1 MLFETS
7 QVLCR
12 LFTIDLDKGLVSRY
26 FQSSFVACTAYV
38 KLFLFGHPG
47 NRAAVV
53 GS

>member
-26 FQSSFVACTAYV
+26 FQPSFVACTAYV
-38 KLFLFGHPG
+38 KLFLYGYPG
-47 NRAAVV
+47 NR
-53 GS
+53 GKQLS